1 MHQADE
7 ILESTTAPATAVE
20 TGLEGDDIPGD
31 ELLSDPRQA
40 RLLVDLEADAVPERV
55 EVAVLDDL
63 SGLLVQQRLVAFAME
78 RLARDREHLGASRT
92 GLDRG
97 ERRVERLLAE
107 PVVPAQL
114 VGHLADAERTRHI
127 GEARGLSVLGPEV
140 NHDRLPGLNLAGAH
154 IVPDRRLRAVRDDE

>member
-1 MHQADE
+1 MRAPPSSAAYSFLRLEVVRVVGEILGTVLRDEDE

-20 TGLEGDDIPGD
+20 TGLEGDDIALD
-31 ELLSDPRQA
+31 ELLPDPRQT
-40 RLLVDLEADAVPERV
+40 RLLVDLEADPVPERV

-78 RLARDREHLGASRT
+78 RLARDCEHLGAFRS

-97 ERRVERLLAE
+97 ERRVERLLAQ

-114 VGHLADAERTRHI
+114 VGHVADAERTRHVR
-127 GEARGLSVLGPEV
+127 EARGLSGLGPE
-140 NHDRLPGLNLAGAH
+140 
-154 IVPDRRLRAVRDDE
+154 